1 MTITTELET
10 SILRYYY
17 VEKWKVGTI
26 ATQLHVH
33 RSVVKR
39 VLEKSG
45 VPIASL
51 TQRKSILDE
60 FLPFVLETL
69 KKYPNLTASR
79 LYTMVFERGYRG
91 RPDHFRHLIAL
102 HRPRPTP
109 EAYLRLRTLPGE
121 QGQVDWGHF
130 GHILI

>member
-10 SILRYYY
+10 NILRYHY

-109 EAYLRLRTLPGE
+109 LCRAENYVVLTGKRQATS
-121 QGQVDWGHF
+121 H
-130 GHILI
+130 